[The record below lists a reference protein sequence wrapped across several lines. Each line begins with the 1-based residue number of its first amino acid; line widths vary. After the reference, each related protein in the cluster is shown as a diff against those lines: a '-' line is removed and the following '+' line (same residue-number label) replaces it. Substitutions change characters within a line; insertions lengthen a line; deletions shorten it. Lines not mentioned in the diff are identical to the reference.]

1 MLMFFKNLLSLILPP
16 RCIKCGKVLSGDDGL
31 CPDCFSEITFITAPY
46 CAKCGRPFEEI
57 TVNRPLV
64 CPQCIQD
71 VKSPFRLS
79 RSAFVYDDASK
90 PLILSF
96 KFHDKTENAKV
107 LALQMKRAGADIFRA
122 GIDVIVP
129 VPVGQNTHYC

>member
-1 MLMFFKNLLSLILPP
+1 MLAFFKNLLSLILPP

-46 CAKCGRPFEEI
+46 CAKCGRPFEEV

-107 LALQMKRAGADIFRA
+107 LALQMKRAAHICFVN
-122 GIDVIVP
+122 IHKNLIP
-129 VPVGQNTHYC
+129 LYK